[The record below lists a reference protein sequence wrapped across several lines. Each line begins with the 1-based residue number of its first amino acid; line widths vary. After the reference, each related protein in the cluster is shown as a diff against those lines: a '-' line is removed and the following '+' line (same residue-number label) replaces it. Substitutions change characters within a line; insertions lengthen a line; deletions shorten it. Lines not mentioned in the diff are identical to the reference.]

1 MQEVPHHKEDKTMGL
16 DEFSVNTMHPPPQPS
31 SQRSAPKETRDCPQ
45 TPVGRLPLAE
55 LLSNGEDNQYYRDL
69 TPTERVLW
77 DNSPLSTATPSL
89 SQKSR
94 KRKRAHSSSPVPSQK
109 RSSKHVADG
118 NLLNDVPAL
127 RENLRTPKADLVD
140 DLWNRYSLHRSG
152 DRSPT
157 IPFHA
162 DFPKLIHSSS
172 PAPDLPN
179 RESTG
184 LRRAFSCIDWP
195 TSAAKRRRLRITNSQ
210 LRITNSQLGQVA
222 GLVESDKPRDSIE
235 KTKSRVRLLLER
247 IHDQYAKPSVLQDFS
262 SSDPGSSPAASK
274 KKDSSTRQ
282 PPEDKACEVQVN
294 NVANIL
300 SQAGMSEP
308 RSKLQPLTLPAGE
321 IGQMDRAEEM
331 SDFDDDDLDM
341 EMIEALAGS
350 ANETNAQT
358 DGKPCRGLIT
368 SHTSQASSPSTSVRY
383 LTDKLNTP
391 ARLTHMKSSTEL
403 AKHSPRSVI
412 AQQQG
417 DEFDDE
423 SDDDE
428 NEVTAAELE
437 GVFAKYDRQM
447 PPHLVPETTKFADG
461 GGMPNSRWS
470 SSDAHVSL
478 DKQTVV
484 TIEVPSDE
492 EDDFGG
498 DSDFDQIAAEVA
510 VSQDQQDRSQVKA
523 SVCNLHR
530 PPTCLR

>member
-1 MQEVPHHKEDKTMGL
+1 MSEIPHHKENKTTAL
-16 DEFSVNTMHPPPQPS
+16 DDSSVNTMHPPPQPS
-31 SQRSAPKETRDCPQ
+31 SQRSTTKETRECPQ

-55 LLSNGEDNQYYRDL
+55 LLSNGEDYQYYRDL

-89 SQKSR
+89 SQKSK
-94 KRKRAHSSSPVPSQK
+94 KRKRAHSSSPAPSQK
-109 RSSKHVADG
+109 QSSKHCADG
-118 NLLNDVPAL
+118 NLANDVSVL

-140 DLWNRYSLHRSG
+140 DLWNRYSLHKTG

-157 IPFHA
+157 IPFDT

-210 LRITNSQLGQVA
+210 MGQVA
-222 GLVESDKPRDSIE
+222 GLVESDKPRESIE
-235 KTKSRVRLLLER
+235 RTKSRVRLLLER

-262 SSDPGSSPAASK
+262 SSDPGSSPAAPK

-282 PPEDKACEVQVN
+282 PPEDKACEVQVD
-294 NVANIL
+294 NVADIL

-321 IGQMDRAEEM
+321 IGQIDRAEEM

-350 ANETNAQT
+350 ANEENAQT
-358 DGKPCRGLIT
+358 DGKSCRGLIA
-368 SHTSQASSPSTSVRY
+368 SHTSQASSPSISVRY
-383 LTDKLNTP
+383 LTNKLNTP

-403 AKHSPRSVI
+403 AGHAERSVI
-412 AQQQG
+412 AQKQG

-423 SDDDE
+423 SDDDK

-447 PPHLVPETTKFADG
+447 PPLLVPETTKFADG
-461 GGMPNSRWS
+461 GGMTDSKWP
-470 SSDAHVSL
+470 SSDAHVIL

-510 VSQDQQDRSQVKA
+510 VSQDQENRSQVKA